1 MSHWNHRVIEFV
13 EPDGTPWRA
22 IHEVHYDDQGRPY
35 AYTESPADVSGANN
49 EELAATLERMRRAL
63 ERPHLVED
71 DFKEAQIDA
80 LAEDIKAVLADDPS
94 VLPQL

>member
-22 IHEVHYDDQGRPY
+22 IHEVQYDDQGRPC
-35 AYTESPADVSGANN
+35 AYTENPADVSGESDEDLLVA
-49 EELAATLERMRRAL
+49 LERMRRAI
-63 ERPHLVED
+63 EKPHLVEA

-80 LAEDIKAVLADDPS
+80 LAEDIRAVLAGDPS
-94 VLPQL
+94 ALPQL